1 MGERLIGDR
10 IFFNNDRF
18 AIDINGEVCK
28 PTIKEDVC
36 KCIFFYKHKEKWVR
50 FECLLCGIENATD
63 EKVESIKQFAKGFFI
78 KESEKS
84 MITDKQGREWL
95 LQKLYDEGWRYYAK
109 NVGGTAF
116 LTTKKPIM
124 NQGIL
129 EITSGGTTRCIN
141 NISEIMPVIDRNGL
155 VDIAEELGIVDWSK
169 VAVDTPVL
177 VSVNGVKWYK
187 RYFAK
192 ADYCDVYVWNKG
204 ATSWSIENVND
215 TEVWNHIKLAEV

>member
-1 MGERLIGDR
+1 MGEDLIGDR
-10 IFFNNDRF
+10 IFFNNDKF

-63 EKVESIKQFAKGFFI
+63 EKVESIKRFAKGFFI

-95 LQKLYDEGWRYYAK
+95 LQKLYDDGWRYI
-109 NVGGTAF
+109 VGGDGTF
-116 LTTKKPIM
+116 VYVTKNKPF
-124 NQGIL
+124 IL
-129 EITSGGTTRCIN
+129 DGMYRANGDKYRCIEI
-141 NISEIMPVIDRNGL
+141 ISGTLPSLEACDVIN
-155 VDIAEELGIVDWSK
+155 IAEELGIVDWRN

-192 ADYCDVYVWNKG
+192 ADYCGVYVWNKG